1 MEYDLTEVFHYHPPT
16 SDARIQAHDEVNRAC
31 TVLAKELFDECH
43 NPNLRKEL
51 LLLIQGIRMNLNA
64 QIVYNDF
71 NINLN
76 DHIKNGLNLDNKE
89 EYEHELAIHRTI
101 SKFIYQVII
110 YLNPNDTAMFYSMLK
125 KLINLYDEVSFGLD

>member
-1 MEYDLTEVFHYHPPT
+1 MEYDLTEIFHYHPPT
-16 SDARIQAHDEVNRAC
+16 SDARIQAHDEINQAC
-31 TVLAKELFDECH
+31 TVLAKELFNECH

-76 DHIKNGLNLDNKE
+76 DHIKDELSKDNIE

-101 SKFIYQVII
+101 SKFIYQVIT